1 MDMIQTLTTIASTPT
16 NGQAF
21 GQAVVPWSAPGATPW
36 QAPEPLS
43 AMVLHTRTQRLMVAH
58 LRELADTQTEYEIDP
73 ALASMEARKDE
84 LGVVMALM
92 RGSEPI
98 GTIRFIPTCHNV
110 TVTERFWGHAS
121 AGTELIGPDSWEAGR
136 LIMSPDHRRG
146 DLLPACMSLAFA
158 ELVQTVK
165 VRHLH
170 GSCHMRLMR
179 LYRRFGFQ
187 IHTTTV
193 FNGKECALVHG
204 DVHAV
209 ARALKVDLSELTDA
223 REFALAA

>member
-1 MDMIQTLTTIASTPT
+1 MELINTITRRTT
-16 NGQAF
+16 
-21 GQAVVPWSAPGATPW
+21 PGATRSLWPGVATPW
-36 QAPEPLS
+36 TAHQPLS
-43 AMVLHTRTQRLMVAH
+43 ALVLRTRTQRLMVAH
-58 LRELADTQTEYEIDP
+58 LRALADTQTEYEIDP
-73 ALASMEARKDE
+73 ELASLEERKDE
-84 LGVVMALM
+84 LGIVMALM
-92 RGSEPI
+92 LGHEPI
-98 GTIRFIPTCHNV
+98 GTIRFIPTSHNL

-121 AGTELIGPDSWEAGR
+121 AGTSLIGPDSWEAGR

-158 ELVQTVK
+158 ELVQTVP

-187 IHTTTV
+187 VHTTTV
-193 FNGKECALVHG
+193 FNGRECALVHG

-209 ARALKVDLSELTDA
+209 ARALKVDLGNAVADMPRA
-223 REFALAA
+223 VAAA

>member
-1 MDMIQTLTTIASTPT
+1 MDPINTLTPAAANVQWPAEASWP
-16 NGQAF
+16 
-21 GQAVVPWSAPGATPW
+21 APA
-36 QAPEPLS
+36 QQSLS
-43 AMVLHTRTQRLMVAH
+43 AVVLHTPAQRLMVAH
-58 LRELADTQTEYEIDP
+58 LRALADTQTEYEIDP
-73 ALASMEARKDE
+73 ALASMESLKDE

-92 RGSEPI
+92 LGNEPI
-98 GTIRFIPTCHNV
+98 GTIRFIPTSHDV
-110 TVTERFWGHAS
+110 TVTERFWRHAS
-121 AGTELIGPDSWEAGR
+121 AGTELMGADSWEAGR
-136 LIMSPDHRRG
+136 LIMSPDFRRG

-158 ELVQTVK
+158 ELVQTVP

-204 DVHAV
+204 DVYSV
-209 ARALKVDLSELTDA
+209 ARALKVDLSELRDTRPA
-223 REFALAA
+223 ALMA

>member
-1 MDMIQTLTTIASTPT
+1 MDLINTSTPRT
-16 NGQAF
+16 IPSATSSLWPGVA
-21 GQAVVPWSAPGATPW
+21 APWSAH
-36 QAPEPLS
+36 QPLS
-43 AMVLHTRTQRLMVAH
+43 ALVLRTRTQRLMVAH
-58 LRELADTQTEYEIDP
+58 LRALADTQTEYEIDP
-73 ALASMEARKDE
+73 ELASLEERKDE

-92 RGSEPI
+92 LGHEPI
-98 GTIRFIPTCHNV
+98 GTIRFIPTSHNL
-110 TVTERFWGHAS
+110 TVTERFWGRAS
-121 AGTELIGPDSWEAGR
+121 AGTPLIGSDSWEAGR

-158 ELVQTVK
+158 ELVQTVP

-187 IHTTTV
+187 VHTTTV
-193 FNGKECALVHG
+193 FNGRECALVHG

-209 ARALKVDLSELTDA
+209 ARALKVDLGEV
-223 REFALAA
+223 AADMPQAMAAA

>member
-1 MDMIQTLTTIASTPT
+1 MDLIKTTTPPTVSGAASSPWPGVAAPWIAH
-16 NGQAF
+16 Q
-21 GQAVVPWSAPGATPW
+21 
-36 QAPEPLS
+36 PLS
-43 AMVLHTRTQRLMVAH
+43 ALVLRTRTQRLMVAH
-58 LRELADTQTEYEIDP
+58 LRALADTQTEYEIDP
-73 ALASMEARKDE
+73 ELASLEERKDE

-92 RGSEPI
+92 LGHEPI
-98 GTIRFIPTCHNV
+98 GTIRFIPTSHNL

-121 AGTELIGPDSWEAGR
+121 AGTLLIGSDSWEAGR

-158 ELVQTVK
+158 ELVQTAP

-187 IHTTTV
+187 VHTTTV
-193 FNGKECALVHG
+193 FNGRECALVHG

-209 ARALKVDLSELTDA
+209 ARALKVELGDLVAETP
-223 REFALAA
+223 RETAAA

>member
-1 MDMIQTLTTIASTPT
+1 MDRITTIATIAQAPTPQSPWLGT
-16 NGQAF
+16 T
-21 GQAVVPWSAPGATPW
+21 VPWPAQ
-36 QAPEPLS
+36 QALS
-43 AMVLHTRTQRLMVAH
+43 AMVLRTRAQRLMVAH
-58 LRELADTQTEYEIDP
+58 LRALADTQTEYEIDP
-73 ALASMEARKDE
+73 ELASLEDRKDE

-92 RGSEPI
+92 LGNEPI
-98 GTIRFIPTCHNV
+98 GTIRFIPTCHNL

-121 AGTELIGPDSWEAGR
+121 RGTPLIGTDSWEAGR

-158 ELVQTVK
+158 ELVQTVT

-193 FNGKECALVHG
+193 FQGRECALVHG

-209 ARALKVDLSELTDA
+209 ARALKVDLGELTDA
-223 REFALAA
+223 PQTLAVA